1 MIDARSDIWIVIIG
15 MAIGTFLIRYS
26 FIGIVG
32 DRPMPGWLLRLLR
45 FTPVAV
51 LPGVVAPMLI
61 ETGGDGSLDP
71 LRLIAA
77 IATLTVGVLTRNV
90 LYAIITGL
98 GLYFGLGAIL

>member
-77 IATLTVGVLTRNV
+77 IATLAVGVLTRNV

-98 GLYFGLGAIL
+98 GLYFGLGAFL

>member
-77 IATLTVGVLTRNV
+77 IATLAVGVLTRNV